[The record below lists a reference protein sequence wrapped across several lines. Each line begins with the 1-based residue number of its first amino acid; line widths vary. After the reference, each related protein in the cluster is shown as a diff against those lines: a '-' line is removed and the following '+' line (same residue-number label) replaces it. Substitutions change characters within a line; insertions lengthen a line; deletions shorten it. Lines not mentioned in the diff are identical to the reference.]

1 MAIPEVFLKAAIEEA
16 AECLAYPVDAGE
28 GSTPPYVVYAR
39 SSTSR
44 DVYTTG
50 GVGWAVG
57 TFAVE
62 IYADSYTQAKELAGA
77 AAEALHNF
85 SGQAEAVTIDTCY
98 LTDEKD
104 GTPVFLDGRES
115 PTYLVEHTYSIRWQE

>member
-1 MAIPEVFLKAAIEEA
+1 VAIPEVFLKAAVEEA
-16 AECLAYPVDAGE
+16 AGCSAYPVDAGE
-28 GSTPPYVVYAR
+28 GSTPPYVVYSR
-39 SSTSR
+39 SATSR

-57 TFAVE
+57 TFSLE
-62 IYADSYTQAKELAGA
+62 IYADSYTQAKELADA
-77 AAEALHNF
+77 CSEALHNF
-85 SGQAEAVTIDTCY
+85 SGQAEAVTIDVCY